1 MEQNKILERIEQLST
16 LCEETEPTSKELMYM
31 DKLFTQDLIDVD
43 KMYLQVRNEKNSRD
57 EIIDIMRECNWIWKK
72 RLKVKEMGW
81 ERYNSIDRKIEESLR
96 ANRKIEAIK
105 IYRRHKIDILREDCS
120 LKEAK
125 EYIDR
130 LLIQLGMDT

>member
-1 MEQNKILERIEQLST
+1 MKKEQILKRIEQLST
-16 LCEETEPTSKELMYM
+16 LCEETEPTAKELMYM
-31 DKLFTQDLIDVD
+31 DKLFTEDLIDVD

-72 RLKVKEMGW
+72 RMKVKEIGW
-81 ERYNSIDRKIEESLR
+81 TEYANIDRKIEESLR

-105 IYRRHKIDILREDCS
+105 LYRKHKIDNGEDCS

-125 EYIDR
+125 EYIDK
-130 LLIQLGMDT
+130 LQNTMGLDV

>member
-1 MEQNKILERIEQLST
+1 MKKETILKRIEQLST
-16 LCEETEPTSKELMYM
+16 LCEETEPTAKELMYM
-31 DKLFTQDLIDVD
+31 DKLFSQDLIDVD

-81 ERYNSIDRKIEESLR
+81 DKYNSIDRKIEESLR

-105 IYRRHKIDILREDCS
+105 IYRRHKIDILGEDCS

-125 EYIDR
+125 EYIDK
-130 LLIQLGMDT
+130 LLIKMGLDV

>member
-1 MEQNKILERIEQLST
+1 MKKDLILERIEQLST

-43 KMYLQVRNEKNSRD
+43 NMYLTVKNENYSRD
-57 EIIDIMRECNWIWKK
+57 EIIDIMKECNWIWKR
-72 RLKVKEMGW
+72 RLKIKEIGW
-81 ERYNSIDRKIEESLR
+81 DKYNSIDRMIEESLR
-96 ANRKIEAIK
+96 GGRKIEAIK
-105 IYRRHKIDILREDCS
+105 TYRKHKIENDGDCS

-130 LLIQLGMDT
+130 LVIKMGLDV

>member
-1 MEQNKILERIEQLST
+1 MKQETILKRIEQLST
-16 LCEETEPTSKELMYM
+16 LCEETEPTAKELMYM

-81 ERYNSIDRKIEESLR
+81 DKYNSIDRKIEESLR

-125 EYIDR
+125 EYIDK
-130 LLIQLGMDT
+130 LLIKMGLDV

>member
-1 MEQNKILERIEQLST
+1 MKKETILKRIKQLST
-16 LCEETEPTSKELMYM
+16 LCEETEPTSNELLNM

-105 IYRRHKIDILREDCS
+105 IYRRHKIDTLREDCS

-130 LLIQLGMDT
+130 LLIQLGMDA